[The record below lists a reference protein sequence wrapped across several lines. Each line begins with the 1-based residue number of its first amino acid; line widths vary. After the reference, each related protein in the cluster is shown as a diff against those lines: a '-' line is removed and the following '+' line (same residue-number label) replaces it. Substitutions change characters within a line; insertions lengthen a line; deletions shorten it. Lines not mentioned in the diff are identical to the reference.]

1 MKISRIKISNLFTF
15 PYISWFHWK
24 KGVIFDARERNNF
37 NIIIWP
43 NGSGKSNFLHII
55 SQTFRFWLVNHYF
68 YDKSILE
75 NNEKNKFKQV
85 IQVKKKKIKNMP
97 KHYLSGDKPSKIG
110 ITLKLN
116 QNDFENIAFMSKHTI
131 LLNNILKKYSKLD
144 ISFSDYHSYDL
155 IFEHEIYLEFLVNS
169 KNWSFKIANYKFL
182 SNKMRFILFYIQNI
196 ELIQICIN
204 IFNDFEKLPEQKKL
218 YSLKNTFA
226 LLESERNILYDNT
239 WEYQPFLVDS
249 VAARSEDIELHK
261 EHKFASVTVWYD
273 LFIIKL
279 IKLAKEKLLFE
290 WKNYTLESPKVQLKA
305 LTSSY
310 YFRET
315 AYFIKKILKLDL
327 DIKIS
332 DKWLEIV
339 FVNKYGN
346 LIYFDQ
352 LSSWEKSILMIL
364 IALFGYDLSS
374 GLFIIDEIELH
385 LHPYL
390 LKKMVDLLKEIW
402 AKLNIQ
408 FICSTHS
415 PILIDEQSINN
426 VYKFSF
432 VDWQTNIHYPMN
444 SIRDKEA
451 TLIHIL
457 KFEHIAKI
465 FFMNKILM
473 VEWETDEY
481 FWRFFL
487 SYLSKK
493 PEFKWKL
500 DNFEILNINWK
511 WSYSRWSNF
520 LKKFGIE
527 SYFIWDWDNVVWNGI
542 VDYQEM
548 DTYINLTKQCLD
560 SDHIKKEKFYVRI
573 IETIKKFFP
582 EKYEY
587 IKNKIQLFYD
597 QWIFILQEWNLEV
610 YLWLKRKGLEETI
623 RFCNNNFY
631 SWLNNKNYK
640 KHFQEF
646 KEIVAQIFKLKK
658 RDKLVKSL

>member
-646 KEIVAQIFKLKK
+646 KEIVVQIFKLKK

>member
-432 VDWQTNIHYPMN
+432 VDWQTNIHNPKN

-646 KEIVAQIFKLKK
+646 KEIVVQIFKLKK

>member
-15 PYISWFHWK
+15 PYISGFHGK

-37 NIIIWP
+37 NIIIGP

-55 SQTFRFWLVNHYF
+55 SQTFRFGLVNHYF

-169 KNWSFKIANYKFL
+169 KNGSFKIANYKFL

-239 WEYQPFLVDS
+239 GEYQPFLVDS

-261 EHKFASVTVWYD
+261 EHKFASVTVGYD

-290 WKNYTLESPKVQLKA
+290 GKNYTLESPKVQLKA

-332 DKWLEIV
+332 DKGLEIV

-352 LSSWEKSILMIL
+352 LSSGEKSILMIL

-390 LKKMVDLLKEIW
+390 LKKMVDLLKEIG

-432 VDWQTNIHYPMN
+432 VDGQTNIHYPMN

-473 VEWETDEY
+473 VEGETDEY

-493 PEFKWKL
+493 PEFKGKL
-500 DNFEILNINWK
+500 DNFEILNINGK
-511 WSYSRWSNF
+511 GSYSRWSNF

-527 SYFIWDWDNVVWNGI
+527 SYFIGDWDNVVGNGI

-597 QWIFILQEWNLEV
+597 QGIFILQEGNLEV
-610 YLWLKRKGLEETI
+610 YLGLKRKGLEETI